1 MRTHPT
7 EQYQSRCCVIRR
19 EMHPLYCHGLAMFNI
34 DSLCSLNNANKAHLP
49 DVHPSESSLKPAF
62 SFLNME
68 SNIMLWHSDDTSSP
82 KSHTRQVK
90 AVCLNTK

>member
-1 MRTHPT
+1 MKDETFSPLNLLGRGEDGIRTHPT

-19 EMHPLYCHGLAMFNI
+19 EMSPLYCHGLAMFNI

-62 SFLNME
+62 FLFKHE
-68 SNIMLWHSDDTSSP
+68 EQHYAL
-82 KSHTRQVK
+82 
-90 AVCLNTK
+90 AL